1 MIKQKAHKTF
11 QLLIKN
17 QMLLKRVKVK
27 TKHCL
32 TKWQTQLHQIK
43 ITKQRR
49 SHFLKLI
56 IKKLYSIIIRKIMMK
71 NQVNGKQMK
80 MKQSKHIFQHPIIC
94 FPIIKPKHLT

>member
-27 TKHCL
+27 TKHRL
-32 TKWQTQLHQIK
+32 AKWQTQLHQIK

-71 NQVNGKQMK
+71 NQVKGKQMK

-94 FPIIKPKHLT
+94 FPIIKPNHLT